1 MRRNFIYLFHF
12 LKSSQFIFLM
22 LPLLFHGYL
31 TYFYTGENR
40 LFVMFNQFTLF
51 ISIVPLCL
59 VFFRS
64 YIHSNLISVI
74 AIILSTLF
82 YGNIY
87 FGFFDISKTTG
98 MYLGLLLMATCFL
111 SIKSLVTLQEIQQI
125 DGFKNLPLYD
135 CMEVALLSNFEETY
149 AVLDPD
155 QKEFTKFKFHFKNC
169 YAAGGWIYH
178 DNEKYAFSNVR
189 DYLNEQKVDINHLSN
204 DDFKLISMIFI

>member
-64 YIHSNLISVI
+64 YIQSNLISMI
-74 AIILSTLF
+74 AIVLSTLF

-87 FGFFDISKTTG
+87 FGFFDPAKTTG
-98 MYLGLLLMATCFL
+98 MYLGLLLMATCFI
-111 SIKSLVTLQEIQQI
+111 SIKSLITLQEIQQI
-125 DGFKNLPLYD
+125 DGFKHLPLFD
-135 CMEVALLSNFEETY
+135 CMEVALISNFEETY
-149 AVLDPD
+149 QVLDPD
-155 QKEFTKFKFHFKNC
+155 QKDFIKFKFHFKNC
-169 YAAGGWIYH
+169 YAYGGWIYY
-178 DNEKYAFSNVR
+178 NQEKYAFSNVR